1 MHQSRAAVQKYA
13 EDVLDGRIVAGRWIY
28 AAAKR
33 FLRDLERSDVRM
45 DWDELAR
52 LDGFF
57 RSIGLVGAATGKP
70 FELHPWQLFTLA
82 NLWCWRWA
90 DTGTRRTMM
99 AVVQIGR
106 GNGKTTLMAGLALYD
121 LLSSPGRRVYAMANT
136 ERQAMLLVDTA
147 RTMAN
152 GLERENIDVLHSSI
166 ELKGADS
173 TLSALPN
180 KAASMDGLNPS
191 MWIADEAAEFR
202 SREALVKLTTTG
214 AKRSEQLGVIISTPG
229 TSTDSV
235 YGEWV
240 ARCEAILKGE
250 ADDDTLQGILY
261 GIDPNDAAEDEG
273 CWVKANPAMPHG
285 TPDIRQLRRFWAS
298 SKTTAAGR
306 GEFTRYH
313 CARVSE
319 EGESWLDMALY
330 PAFEPIDW
338 EALRGRTAYA
348 GLDLSKS
355 NDMSALCVAVPLD
368 DGTVAVRGEYFY
380 PAGEIR
386 ARELEYRLP
395 FRKWAEDGWLRL
407 SADREV
413 DYEAIRARA
422 GELKKEFTLREIAYD
437 PWGSKYLVEQ
447 LEFDGVPMASM
458 AMGVRMSPGCI
469 LWQNMWLGRKIRIDP
484 RDPIMR
490 RACQTAVVRR
500 DRNGNLILDKS
511 KRTQIID
518 PLMAA
523 VMAVHL
529 WGGKQASCYEE

>member
-1 MHQSRAAVQKYA
+1 METRSTVLDYA
-13 EDVLDGRIVAGRWIY
+13 DSVLDGRIVAGRWIY

-33 FLRDLERSDVRM
+33 FLRDLERSEVVM
-45 DWDELAR
+45 DWSELER
-52 LDGFF
+52 LSGHF
-57 RSIGLVGAATGKP
+57 RALQLVGAATGKP
-70 FELHPWQLFTLA
+70 FELHPWQLFALA

-90 DTGTRRTMM
+90 DGGTRRTMM

-121 LLSSPGRRVYAMANT
+121 FLGGPGRRVYAMANT
-136 ERQAMLLVDTA
+136 ERQAEILVDTA
-147 RTMAN
+147 RTMAIRL
-152 GLERENIDVLHSSI
+152 GRDGVDVLHNRI
-166 ELKGADS
+166 EDRQQDC
-173 TLSALPN
+173 TLEALPN

-191 MWIADEAAEFR
+191 FWVADEAAEFR
-202 SREALVKLTTTG
+202 NREALVKLTTTG

-229 TSTDSV
+229 TSTDTV

-240 ARCEAILKGE
+240 SRCEAVLKGE
-250 ADDDTLQGILY
+250 AEDDTLQGLIY
-261 GIDPNDAAEDEG
+261 GIDPNDAADDES
-273 CWVKANPAMPHG
+273 CWIKANPAMPYG
-285 TPDIRQLRRFWAS
+285 TPDVRQLRRFWSS
-298 SKTTAAGR
+298 SKATAAAR

-319 EGESWLDMALY
+319 EGESWLDMTLY
-330 PAFEPIDW
+330 PQFEPIDW
-338 EALRGRTAYA
+338 AALRGRTAYG

-355 NDMSALCVAVPLD
+355 NDMSALALAIPLD
-368 DGTVAVRGEYFY
+368 DGTVAIRGQYWY

-386 ARELEYRLP
+386 QRELDYRLP
-395 FRKWAEDGWLRL
+395 FRKWAEDGWLQL
-407 SADREV
+407 TPDREV
-413 DYEAIRARA
+413 DYEAIRATVKQLK
-422 GELKKEFTLREIAYD
+422 GEFSIREIAYD

-447 LEFDGVPMASM
+447 LEFDGVPMAKM

-469 LWQNMWLGRKIRIDP
+469 LWQNLWLGRKLRIDP

-490 RACQTAVVRR
+490 RACQTAIVRR

-523 VMAVHL
+523 VMSVHL
-529 WGGKQASCYEE
+529 WGGQAASCYEDA